1 MMGLSVNG
9 LRFLKSFD
17 LHIRAKP
24 LRLVPSAVA
33 VKGCNPMD
41 LIAGLSL
48 AAGLSVAL
56 LAGLALFNWR
66 AARKAER
73 RWPAKGRFIEVAG
86 VRLHYLDRG
95 SGPPLVLL
103 HGNGAMAADFEA
115 SGLIDR
121 LELSFRVIAID
132 RPGFGYSARP
142 RGRSWNA
149 QQQAYLIGD
158 ALRHIGIGRAIVL
171 GHSWG
176 TLVALELAL
185 ERPQCVAALVLVSGY
200 YFPSIR
206 SDVALTLPQATPLLG
221 DILNHTIMPAL
232 AKHAAPFMLRKIFAP
247 RGVPARFTAG
257 FPMDLALR
265 PKSLH
270 ASARETA
277 LLLAAAKE
285 TMVRRQTLAMP
296 VAILAG
302 GGDQIVST
310 LHQSQRLAREL
321 EHARLTVVPGG
332 SHMVHYEALDQI
344 VAALRTVAGS
354 AGTEAA

>member
-1 MMGLSVNG
+1 MTRAPASARRQVASGAATACSSATTRMPSSGFAIASPRLRIGQKAACVSGADNRARDPEPREQPLPMMSLSVNG

-86 VRLHYLDRG
+86 FRLHYLDRG

-121 LELSFRVIAID
+121 LALSFRVIAID

-200 YFPSIR
+200 YFPSI
-206 SDVALTLPQATPLLG
+206 
-221 DILNHTIMPAL
+221 
-232 AKHAAPFMLRKIFAP
+232 
-247 RGVPARFTAG
+247 
-257 FPMDLALR
+257 
-265 PKSLH
+265 
-270 ASARETA
+270 
-277 LLLAAAKE
+277 
-285 TMVRRQTLAMP
+285 
-296 VAILAG
+296 
-302 GGDQIVST
+302 
-310 LHQSQRLAREL
+310 
-321 EHARLTVVPGG
+321 
-332 SHMVHYEALDQI
+332 
-344 VAALRTVAGS
+344 
-354 AGTEAA
+354 

>member
-1 MMGLSVNG
+1 
-9 LRFLKSFD
+9 
-17 LHIRAKP
+17 
-24 LRLVPSAVA
+24 
-33 VKGCNPMD
+33 MD
-41 LIAGLSL
+41 LIAGMAL

-121 LELSFRVIAID
+121 LAPSSRVIAFD

-149 QQQAYLIGD
+149 RQQARLIGD
-158 ALRHIGIGRAIVL
+158 ALQHSAIVL

-185 ERPQCVAALVLVSGY
+185 ERPQSVAALVLVSGY
-200 YFPSIR
+200 YFPSVR
-206 SDVALTLPQATPLLG
+206 TDVALTLPQATPVLG

-232 AKHAAPFMLRKIFAP
+232 AKAAAPFMVRKIFAP
-247 RGVPARFTAG
+247 RGVPARFTAA

-277 LLLAAAKE
+277 LLLPSAKE
-285 TMVRRQTLAMP
+285 TTGRRQTLAMP

-302 GGDQIVST
+302 GGDEIVST
-310 LHQSQRLAREL
+310 PHQSQRLAREL
-321 EHARLTVVPGG
+321 DHARLTVVPGG
-332 SHMVHYEALDQI
+332 SHMLHYEALDQI
-344 VAALRTVAGS
+344 VAALRTLATSG
-354 AGTEAA
+354 GTEAA